1 MIYTYILGS
10 GYLSENLQKKII
22 NSKIYSANNFLKDI
36 NQINKKKKINLII
49 NSFYSAKKLSNLDS
63 FEIFVKKTVYCKNF
77 RFIKL
82 QNYQ

>member
-1 MIYTYILGS
+1 MIYTYIVGS

-63 FEIFVKKTVYCKNF
+63 FEIFVNGF
-77 RFIKL
+77 
-82 QNYQ
+82 